1 MTNPKY
7 AASMES
13 IVLNPHYS
21 QVGTLFTSLNFPRPF
36 AGLVRQS
43 KI

>member
-7 AASMES
+7 AVSRKVRFEPA
-13 IVLNPHYS
+13 YS
-21 QVGTLFTSLNFPRPF
+21 QVGTLFASLNFPRPF
-36 AGLVRQS
+36 AGLVCQS